1 MNSRRGN
8 TANKIKP
15 PDSRRF
21 FYAVIEESGIQI
33 DLIEQGRLE
42 KLRNADLEALTDL
55 MDDPQLYRIVR
66 TMDDI
71 ADGGLGNTA
80 AGE

>member
-1 MNSRRGN
+1 MSSRKEN
-8 TANKIKP
+8 TASKTKP

-21 FYAVIEESGIQI
+21 FYAVMEESGIQI
-33 DLIEQGRLE
+33 HFIEQGRVE
-42 KLRNADLEALTDL
+42 KLCNADLETLTDFV
-55 MDDPQLYRIVR
+55 DDSQFYRIVR

>member
-1 MNSRRGN
+1 MNK
-8 TANKIKP
+8 TKP
-15 PDSRRF
+15 PVNRRF

-33 DLIEQGRLE
+33 HFIEQGRLE

>member
-1 MNSRRGN
+1 M
-8 TANKIKP
+8 
-15 PDSRRF
+15 
-21 FYAVIEESGIQI
+21 VIEGSGIEI

-42 KLRNADLEALTDL
+42 KLRHADLEALTDFVN
-55 MDDPQLYRIVR
+55 DPQLYGIVG